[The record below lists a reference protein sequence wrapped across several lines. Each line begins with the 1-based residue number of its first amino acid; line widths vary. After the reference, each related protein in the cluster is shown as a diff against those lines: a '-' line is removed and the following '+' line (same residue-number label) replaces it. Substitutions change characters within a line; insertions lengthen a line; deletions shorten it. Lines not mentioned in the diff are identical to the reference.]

1 MLFFFFNNIYK
12 LIDNSFIKKGFL
24 SKKLN
29 IFYFIIKDMNI
40 FSEIK
45 TNLGL
50 FNLKKFLNIN
60 IYYLGLDFNSSKIHL
75 NNIKII

>member
-1 MLFFFFNNIYK
+1 MYYNFNLKIIINRVKDIYLLLFFFFNNVYN
-12 LIDNSFIKKGFL
+12 LIDSSFIKKGFL

-45 TNLGL
+45 TNLG
-50 FNLKKFLNIN
+50 
-60 IYYLGLDFNSSKIHL
+60 YLI
-75 NNIKII
+75 